1 MRNISILLFL
11 NLFFSLVLSAQDQTK
26 QQWVDSVYQNLSTS
40 EKFGQLLMLRAN
52 YSGKAYNPDIDQY
65 IKDYNIGGICF
76 FSSTAEKQLQ
86 QNNKW
91 QSIAKTPLLIGID
104 AEWGLGMRLKNTI
117 SYPFQ
122 MTLGSIQNDSLI
134 YKMGYEIGKECRRMG
149 IHLNFA
155 PVVDI
160 NNNPNNPV
168 INSRSFGDNPHLVAQ
183 KAAMYMTGLQDAGV
197 IATAKH
203 FPGHGDTDS
212 DSHKT
217 LPIVDH
223 DKSRLDTV
231 ELYPYKELIKKGL
244 SGVMVAH
251 LYVPAYEKETNL
263 ATTLSKNVVTN
274 LLQNQLGFKGLIVTD
289 ALDMRGVTKYF
300 PSGEIEVRALLAG
313 NDLLLLP
320 ENTPRAISGLLQ
332 AYDSG
337 RIPASL
343 LEEKCKKILS
353 YKYDLELTKKQTI
366 TEEQLYSDLN
376 NPKALALREKLYEN
390 AITLVE
396 NKEILPLNRK
406 TKEQLAIVNFGFDKH
421 NNFRKH
427 ASNFSNATYIYLP
440 KNLSIAKND
449 SIFEALQSFDLVLFN
464 IGKTT
469 IFPQRSFGISSSMI
483 ELINK
488 TAEQNKTIVNL
499 LGSPL
504 AMQKYFKNPDK
515 YAAFILSHQH
525 NATTEKLSA
534 EMIFGAL
541 GFKGVLPVNIS
552 EKHQTGYGIFTE
564 PKGLMKY
571 GKAENENIDGIFLEK
586 TIDSIVKAGIEMAA
600 FPGCQICIARN
611 GSIIFQKNYGYQT
624 YDSIIPI
631 HDSSIYDIA
640 SITKVTASIPSLM
653 YLYDQNK
660 FDLDRNIESYFP
672 YLENTNKAKLSFRN
686 ILTHQAQLQSWI
698 PFYWYNSDSLGNLN
712 PSVFQGHQDD
722 IFSVRVAENLYIDA
736 QYKYKIWDTIVKS
749 DLRKK
754 KEYKYS
760 DLGYYWIPQII
771 ESNYNI
777 PFEKFVFQQFYQ
789 ALQLKHTN
797 YHPREYF
804 PLNQIVPTENDTLFR
819 KQVVRGDVHDPG
831 AAMLGGVGGHA
842 GLFSTAKDLSII
854 FQMYLQKGFYNGVQH
869 IDTATIEEFTRY
881 QHDGIKNRRALGFDK
896 PYKEYDKYGPVC
908 ESASLNSFGHSGFT
922 GTYAWV
928 DPDYNLVYI
937 FLSNRVFPRSDNYK
951 ISKHD
956 FRTKIQQ
963 AIYDAIITK

>member
-366 TEEQLYSDLN
+366 AEEQLYSDLN

-552 EKHQTGYGIFTE
+552 EKYQTGYGIFTE

-571 GKAENENIDGIFLEK
+571 GKAENENIDGVFLEK

-789 ALQLKHTN
+789 VLQLKHTN

>member
-1 MRNISILLFL
+1 
-11 NLFFSLVLSAQDQTK
+11 
-26 QQWVDSVYQNLSTS
+26 
-40 EKFGQLLMLRAN
+40 
-52 YSGKAYNPDIDQY
+52 
-65 IKDYNIGGICF
+65 
-76 FSSTAEKQLQ
+76 
-86 QNNKW
+86 
-91 QSIAKTPLLIGID
+91 
-104 AEWGLGMRLKNTI
+104 
-117 SYPFQ
+117 
-122 MTLGSIQNDSLI
+122 
-134 YKMGYEIGKECRRMG
+134 
-149 IHLNFA
+149 
-155 PVVDI
+155 
-160 NNNPNNPV
+160 
-168 INSRSFGDNPHLVAQ
+168 
-183 KAAMYMTGLQDAGV
+183 
-197 IATAKH
+197 
-203 FPGHGDTDS
+203 
-212 DSHKT
+212 
-217 LPIVDH
+217 
-223 DKSRLDTV
+223 
-231 ELYPYKELIKKGL
+231 
-244 SGVMVAH
+244 
-251 LYVPAYEKETNL
+251 
-263 ATTLSKNVVTN
+263 
-274 LLQNQLGFKGLIVTD
+274 
-289 ALDMRGVTKYF
+289 
-300 PSGEIEVRALLAG
+300 
-313 NDLLLLP
+313 
-320 ENTPRAISGLLQ
+320 
-332 AYDSG
+332 
-337 RIPASL
+337 
-343 LEEKCKKILS
+343 
-353 YKYDLELTKKQTI
+353 
-366 TEEQLYSDLN
+366 
-376 NPKALALREKLYEN
+376 
-390 AITLVE
+390 
-396 NKEILPLNRK
+396 
-406 TKEQLAIVNFGFDKH
+406 
-421 NNFRKH
+421 
-427 ASNFSNATYIYLP
+427 
-440 KNLSIAKND
+440 
-449 SIFEALQSFDLVLFN
+449 
-464 IGKTT
+464 
-469 IFPQRSFGISSSMI
+469 
-483 ELINK
+483 
-488 TAEQNKTIVNL
+488 
-499 LGSPL
+499 
-504 AMQKYFKNPDK
+504 
-515 YAAFILSHQH
+515 
-525 NATTEKLSA
+525 
-534 EMIFGAL
+534 MIFGAL

-552 EKHQTGYGIFTE
+552 EKYQTGYGIFTE

-571 GKAENENIDGIFLEK
+571 GKAENENIDGVFLEK

-789 ALQLKHTN
+789 VLQLKHTN

-804 PLNQIVPTENDTLFR
+804 PLNQIVPTENDTIFR

-896 PYKEYDKYGPVC
+896 PYKEYDEYGPVC

>member
-76 FSSTAEKQLQ
+76 FASTAEKQLL

-160 NNNPNNPV
+160 NNNPDNPV

-251 LYVPAYEKETNL
+251 LYVPAYEKENNL

-289 ALDMRGVTKYF
+289 ALDMKGVTKYF

-320 ENTPRAISGLLQ
+320 ENTPKAISGLLQ

-366 TEEQLYSDLN
+366 AEEQLYSDLN

-552 EKHQTGYGIFTE
+552 EKYQTGYGIFTE

-571 GKAENENIDGIFLEK
+571 GKAENENIDGVFLEK